1 MKTACYIEYYG
12 RQLSEADVVAM
23 AKKIWTDAGNKAAD
37 LKDIKLY
44 IKPEDDRIYY
54 VFNNNDSE
62 AGSFTLDDTQNN
74 F

>member
-1 MKTACYIEYYG
+1 MKTACYVEYYG
-12 RQLSEADVVAM
+12 RQVSEADVIAM
-23 AKKIWTDAGNKAAD
+23 AKKIWADAGNKAAD

-54 VFNNNDSE
+54 VFNNTES
-62 AGSFTLDDTQNN
+62 GSFSFDDTQNN